1 MLVVGYRDRDGK
13 QREHH
18 QHVQQHIPAAP
29 WPGGWSG
36 CPCSTTRVRDRTPIG
51 WRRRRCAM
59 ATRRRAARGDFRRLE
74 ADNKRRRGRS
84 GLRHRD
90 FLGTRDD
97 LVGQRYFLLQEERA
111 VQLFNRNHLL
121 RSEAYNIPRY
131 RQLVMYMNQP
141 RLAGLIV
148 PLRVCFVLFFVAFSS
163 RSVRLVLELPDCLLV
178 CAGSGRYRDRRFN
191 RSRMM
196 QLTSVSCRFLIR
208 IYNYIL
214 A

>member
-1 MLVVGYRDRDGK
+1 MRDGDAET
-13 QREHH
+13 RG
-18 QHVQQHIPAAP
+18 P
-29 WPGGWSG
+29 W
-36 CPCSTTRVRDRTPIG
+36 RL
-51 WRRRRCAM
+51 
-59 ATRRRAARGDFRRLE
+59 RRLE